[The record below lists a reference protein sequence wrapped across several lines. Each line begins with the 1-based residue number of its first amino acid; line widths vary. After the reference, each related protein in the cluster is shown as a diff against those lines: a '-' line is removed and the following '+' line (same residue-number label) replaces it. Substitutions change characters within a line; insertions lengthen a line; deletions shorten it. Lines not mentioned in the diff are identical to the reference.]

1 MLSNAKSVIIKKKE
15 SEEIRVYATTVRGV
29 WGHVHAKK
37 FLKLDV
43 LRTLLRHF
51 RVKNCHYK
59 IILLV
64 VLQNLEERDCKL
76 ALYGENEAHTP
87 NPHTLT

>member
-1 MLSNAKSVIIKKKE
+1 MQQLLGGSGGMLMQKRN
-15 SEEIRVYATTVRGV
+15 
-29 WGHVHAKK
+29 
-37 FLKLDV
+37 LKLDA

-64 VLQNLEERDCKL
+64 VLQNIEERDCKL